1 MKRKPYKP
9 VQVIEGVWYA
19 LMDEQTS
26 ECCDCGLVHETEW
39 KVEKGRLFYRTKVNR
54 RLTTASR
61 RASGIKVVR
70 ASAKPD

>member
-26 ECCDCGLVHETEW
+26 ECCDCGLVHFTEW
-39 KVEKGRLFYRTKVNR
+39 KVEKGRLFPPELLEVQRLKSGYRAVFR
-54 RLTTASR
+54 
-61 RASGIKVVR
+61 GEVICEH
-70 ASAKPD
+70 